1 MYPWE
6 HAVQAF
12 QVSRELLDF
21 PSQLVKLPAVAIEP
35 FYVVMMNTLL
45 GLQDT
50 KEFWKRHEA

>member
-1 MYPWE
+1 M
-6 HAVQAF
+6 QAF